1 MFHLILLILFI
12 ACAFALVWYGLQ
24 ALPLPAPIKVLI
36 QVVLG
41 LIALLILWQA
51 TNGLGELR

>member
-1 MFHLILLILFI
+1 MFHLIMLILFI

-24 ALPLPAPIKVLI
+24 ALPLPAPIKVLV

-41 LIALLILWQA
+41 LIALIILYQA
-51 TNGLGELR
+51 TSGLNLG